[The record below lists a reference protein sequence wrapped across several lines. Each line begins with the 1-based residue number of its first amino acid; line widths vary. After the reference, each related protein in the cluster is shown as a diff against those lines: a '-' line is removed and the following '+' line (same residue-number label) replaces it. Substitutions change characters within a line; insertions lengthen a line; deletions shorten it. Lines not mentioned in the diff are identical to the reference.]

1 MSVTNRPSGGDP
13 RVPEAVLLIDRLVE
27 RENMKAAYARVVF
40 NKGASGVDRMD
51 VSMLQGHLNKQWPR
65 IKSELLAGTYRPD
78 AVLQVEIP
86 KPGGGMRKLG
96 IPTVTDR
103 LIQQGLLQILSP
115 LFEPGFSEHS
125 YGFRP
130 GKSAAQAV
138 EQAQE
143 YVREGYAWVADMD
156 LEKFFDE
163 VPHDVLMGKIR
174 SKITDK
180 SVLKAI
186 RKYLEADVMVNGKRE
201 ARRKGVPQGGP
212 LSPLLANIL
221 LDDLDKELEKRGH
234 RFCRYADDCNIYLK
248 SEKAGQR
255 VKQSL
260 TDYMEAPQNLKG
272 KRGQKC
278 TGKVWRRSFLGFTF
292 LSDKTRR
299 IAVAKQSIQRFKAK
313 VKQAMR
319 RGKGRNLGRFIDE
332 ELNPLIRGWINYFR
346 PAQTKA
352 FAEDLDGWIRH
363 HLRKLIWRQWKRN
376 WTRYQHLQ
384 KRGLDESRARQSA
397 FNG

>member
-27 RENMKAAYARVVF
+27 RENMKAAYARVVS
-40 NKGASGVDRMD
+40 NKGAAGVDRMD
-51 VSMLQGHLNKQWPR
+51 VSMLQGHLNKEWPR

-115 LFEPGFSEHS
+115 LFEPGFSAHS

-180 SVLKAI
+180 NVLKAI
-186 RKYLEADVMVNGKRE
+186 RKYLEVDVMVNGKRE
-201 ARRKGVPQGGP
+201 AKRKGPYRRRS
-212 LSPLLANIL
+212 SPLLANIL
-221 LDDLDKELEKRGH
+221 LDDLDKELEKARPPVLPVRRRLQHLPQEREG
-234 RFCRYADDCNIYLK
+234 RPTGEAIPDGLP
-248 SEKAGQR
+248 
-255 VKQSL
+255 
-260 TDYMEAPQNLKG
+260 MEAFKAEG
-272 KRGQKC
+272 KRGQER
-278 TGKVWRRSFLGFTF
+278 GGQG
-292 LSDKTRR
+292 
-299 IAVAKQSIQRFKAK
+299 VAAQLPGVHIPSGQ
-313 VKQAMR
+313 
-319 RGKGRNLGRFIDE
+319 G
-332 ELNPLIRGWINYFR
+332 
-346 PAQTKA
+346 PADSGCQEIHPTVQGQGEA
-352 FAEDLDGWIRH
+352 GDAS
-363 HLRKLIWRQWKRN
+363 RQ
-376 WTRYQHLQ
+376 
-384 KRGLDESRARQSA
+384 G
-397 FNG
+397 